1 MSKYKKYYVG
11 GLINIGMGLAQ
22 AGVGAYQERQAKKKL
37 AQAEEEAVG
46 PIRTQAARQRTA
58 RQEGDAQAAVDANL
72 RAEATAAEQLA
83 QTGGARALA
92 QASPKLQRAT
102 QQGVEGALDRFGSY
116 GAQVSALEDAQQ
128 LQDVNTRLGANVN
141 RLERA
146 ADVARATKF
155 GGITQAVGGA
165 AQFLG
170 SGGIKAI
177 QKGIQGLGADGDK
190 KAAEAAAVSAFE
202 SFKPG
207 KPVTPA
213 PLNIAP
219 GLQRPSA
226 QFTKQLKTEE
236 DFNPDD
242 RTTLAMEEGGEVK
255 KTPGEF
261 DHDTNPIDIVQEGA
275 KIGEMTGGE
284 YIFNPEQAEELRD
297 LAEDGDS
304 ELHRFIRNLLSKKQ
318 FK

>member
-83 QTGGARALA
+83 QSGGARALA

-102 QQGVEGALDRFGSY
+102 QQGVEGALDKFGSY
-116 GAQVSALEDAQQ
+116 GAQVSALEDATQ
-128 LQDVNTRLGANVN
+128 LQDVNTRLGANVG

-155 GGITQAVGGA
+155 GGFTQAAGGA
-165 AQFLG
+165 AQVAG
-170 SGGIKAI
+170 S
-177 QKGIQGLGADGDK
+177 LLTGAKKKNTDK
-190 KAAEAAAVSAFE
+190 ESAEAAAVKSFE

-207 KPVTPA
+207 TPVTPA
-213 PLNIAP
+213 PLNI
-219 GLQRPSA
+219 GLGMARPKP
-226 QFTKQLKTEE
+226 QFTDQLITEE
-236 DFNPDD
+236 DILP
-242 RTTLAMEEGGEVK
+242 TMEEGGEVD

>member
-155 GGITQAVGGA
+155 GGITQIAGGA
-165 AQFLG
+165 AQVA
-170 SGGIKAI
+170 GG
-177 QKGIQGLGADGDK
+177 LLTGAKKTKTDK
-190 KAAEAAAVSAFE
+190 EAAEAAAVKSFE

-207 KPVTPA
+207 TPVTPA

>member
-83 QTGGARALA
+83 QSGGARALA

-116 GAQVSALEDAQQ
+116 GAQVSALEDATQ
-128 LQDVNTRLGANVN
+128 LQDVNTRLGANVG

-155 GGITQAVGGA
+155 GGFTQAAGGA
-165 AQFLG
+165 AQVAG
-170 SGGIKAI
+170 S
-177 QKGIQGLGADGDK
+177 LLTGAKKKNTDK
-190 KAAEAAAVSAFE
+190 ESAEAAAVKSFE

-207 KPVTPA
+207 TPVTPA
-213 PLNIAP
+213 PLNI
-219 GLQRPSA
+219 GLGLPRPKP
-226 QFTKQLKTEE
+226 QFTEQIITEDE
-236 DFNPDD
+236 IIP
-242 RTTLAMEEGGEVK
+242 TMEEGGEVEE
-255 KTPGEF
+255 TPGEF

>member
-83 QTGGARALA
+83 QSGGARALA

-116 GAQVSALEDAQQ
+116 GAQVSALEDATQ
-128 LQDVNTRLGANVN
+128 LQDVNTRLGANVG

-155 GGITQAVGGA
+155 GGFTQAVGGA
-165 AQFLG
+165 AQVA
-170 SGGIKAI
+170 GG
-177 QKGIQGLGADGDK
+177 LLDGAKKTKTDK
-190 KAAEAAAVSAFE
+190 EASEAAAVKSFE

-207 KPVTPA
+207 KPITPA
-213 PLNIAP
+213 PLNI
-219 GLQRPSA
+219 GLGLARPKP
-226 QFTKQLKTEE
+226 QFTEQLITEE
-236 DFNPDD
+236 EILP
-242 RTTLAMEEGGEVK
+242 TMEEGGEVE

-284 YIFNPEQAEELRD
+284 YIFNPEQAEEMRKLS
-297 LAEDGDS
+297 EEGDT
-304 ELHRFIRNLLSKKQ
+304 ELHEFVRNLLNKEQ

>member
-83 QTGGARALA
+83 QSGGARALA
-92 QASPKLQRAT
+92 QGSPKLQRAT

-116 GAQVSALEDAQQ
+116 GAQVSALEDATQ
-128 LQDVNTRLGANVN
+128 LQDVNTRLGANVS

-155 GGITQAVGGA
+155 GGFTQAAGGA
-165 AQFLG
+165 AQVAG
-170 SGGIKAI
+170 S
-177 QKGIQGLGADGDK
+177 LLDGAKKTKTDK
-190 KAAEAAAVSAFE
+190 EAAEAAAVKSFE

-207 KPVTPA
+207 TPVTPA
-213 PLNIAP
+213 PLNI
-219 GLQRPSA
+219 GLGLPRPKP
-226 QFTKQLKTEE
+226 QFTEQLITEE
-236 DFNPDD
+236 EILP
-242 RTTLAMEEGGEVK
+242 TMEEGGEVE

-261 DHDTNPIDIVQEGA
+261 DHDTNPIDIMQDGA

>member
-83 QTGGARALA
+83 QSGGARALA

-116 GAQVSALEDAQQ
+116 GAQVSALEDATQ
-128 LQDVNTRLGANVN
+128 LQDVNTRLGANVG

-155 GGITQAVGGA
+155 GGFTQAAGGA
-165 AQFLG
+165 AQVAG
-170 SGGIKAI
+170 S
-177 QKGIQGLGADGDK
+177 LLTGAKKKNTDK
-190 KAAEAAAVSAFE
+190 ESAEAAAVKSFE

-207 KPVTPA
+207 TPITPA
-213 PLNIAP
+213 PLNI
-219 GLQRPSA
+219 GLGLPRPKP
-226 QFTKQLKTEE
+226 QFAEQIITEDE
-236 DFNPDD
+236 IIP
-242 RTTLAMEEGGEVK
+242 TMEEGGEVEE
-255 KTPGEF
+255 TPGEF

>member
-83 QTGGARALA
+83 QSGGARALA

-116 GAQVSALEDAQQ
+116 GAQVSALEDATQ
-128 LQDVNTRLGANVN
+128 LQDVNTRLGANVG

-155 GGITQAVGGA
+155 GGFTQAAGGA
-165 AQFLG
+165 AQVAG
-170 SGGIKAI
+170 S
-177 QKGIQGLGADGDK
+177 LLTGAKKKNTDK
-190 KAAEAAAVSAFE
+190 ESAEAAAVKSFE

-207 KPVTPA
+207 TPVTPA
-213 PLNIAP
+213 PLNI
-219 GLQRPSA
+219 GLGLPRPKP
-226 QFTKQLKTEE
+226 QFTEQIITEDE
-236 DFNPDD
+236 IIP
-242 RTTLAMEEGGEVK
+242 TMEEGGEVEE
-255 KTPGEF
+255 TPGKF

-275 KIGEMTGGE
+275 KVGEMTGGE

>member
-83 QTGGARALA
+83 QSGGARALA

-116 GAQVSALEDAQQ
+116 GAQVSALEDATQ
-128 LQDVNTRLGANVN
+128 LQDVNTRLGANVG

-155 GGITQAVGGA
+155 GGFTQAAGGA
-165 AQFLG
+165 AQVAG
-170 SGGIKAI
+170 S
-177 QKGIQGLGADGDK
+177 LLTGAKKKNTDK
-190 KAAEAAAVSAFE
+190 ESAEAAAVKSFE

-207 KPVTPA
+207 TPVTPA
-213 PLNIAP
+213 PLNI
-219 GLQRPSA
+219 GLGLPRPKP
-226 QFTKQLKTEE
+226 QFTEQIITEDE
-236 DFNPDD
+236 IIP
-242 RTTLAMEEGGEVK
+242 TMEEGGEVE

>member
-83 QTGGARALA
+83 QSGGARALA

-102 QQGVEGALDRFGSY
+102 QQGVEGALDKFGSY
-116 GAQVSALEDAQQ
+116 GAQVSALEDATQ
-128 LQDVNTRLGANVN
+128 LQDVNTRLGANVG

-155 GGITQAVGGA
+155 GGFTQAAGGA
-165 AQFLG
+165 AQVA
-170 SGGIKAI
+170 GG
-177 QKGIQGLGADGDK
+177 LLTGAKKKNTDK
-190 KAAEAAAVSAFE
+190 ESAEAAAVKSFE

-207 KPVTPA
+207 TPVTPA
-213 PLNIAP
+213 PLNI
-219 GLQRPSA
+219 GLGMARPKP
-226 QFTKQLKTEE
+226 QFTDQLITEE
-236 DFNPDD
+236 DILP
-242 RTTLAMEEGGEVK
+242 TMEEGGEVE

>member
-83 QTGGARALA
+83 QSGGARALA

-116 GAQVSALEDAQQ
+116 GAQVSALEDATQ
-128 LQDVNTRLGANVN
+128 LQDVNTRLGANVG

-155 GGITQAVGGA
+155 GGFTQAAGGA
-165 AQFLG
+165 AQVAG
-170 SGGIKAI
+170 SLLTRAK
-177 QKGIQGLGADGDK
+177 KKTTDK
-190 KAAEAAAVSAFE
+190 ESAEAAAVKSFE

-207 KPVTPA
+207 TPITPA

-219 GLQRPSA
+219 GLQRPGA
-226 QFTKQLKTEE
+226 QFTKQLKTAE

-255 KTPGEF
+255 KTLGEF

>member
-83 QTGGARALA
+83 QSGGARALA

-102 QQGVEGALDRFGSY
+102 QQGVEGALDKFGSY
-116 GAQVSALEDAQQ
+116 GAQVSALEDATQ
-128 LQDVNTRLGANVN
+128 LQDVNTRLGANVG

-155 GGITQAVGGA
+155 GGFTQAAGGA
-165 AQFLG
+165 AQVAG
-170 SGGIKAI
+170 S
-177 QKGIQGLGADGDK
+177 LLTGAKKKNTDK
-190 KAAEAAAVSAFE
+190 ESAEAAAVKSFE

-207 KPVTPA
+207 TPVTPA
-213 PLNIAP
+213 PLNI
-219 GLQRPSA
+219 GLGMARPKP
-226 QFTKQLKTEE
+226 QFTDQLITEE
-236 DFNPDD
+236 DILP
-242 RTTLAMEEGGEVK
+242 TMEEGGEVE

>member
-177 QKGIQGLGADGDK
+177 QKGIQGMGAGAE
-190 KAAEAAAVSAFE
+190 KAASQAAAVNAFE

-207 KPVTPA
+207 TPVTPA
-213 PLNIAP
+213 PLSI
-219 GLQRPSA
+219 GLGMARPKP
-226 QFTKQLKTEE
+226 QFTEQLITEE
-236 DFNPDD
+236 EIVP
-242 RTTLAMEEGGEVK
+242 TMEEGGEVE

-261 DHDTNPIDIVQEGA
+261 DHDSNPIDIMQDGA

>member
-83 QTGGARALA
+83 QSGGARALA

-116 GAQVSALEDAQQ
+116 GAQVSALEDATQ
-128 LQDVNTRLGANVN
+128 LQNVNTRLGANIG

-155 GGITQAVGGA
+155 GGFTQAAGGA
-165 AQFLG
+165 AQVAG
-170 SGGIKAI
+170 SII
-177 QKGIQGLGADGDK
+177 DGAKKTKTDK
-190 KAAEAAAVSAFE
+190 EAAEAAAVKSFE

-207 KPVTPA
+207 TPVTPA
-213 PLNIAP
+213 PLNIELGMA
-219 GLQRPSA
+219 RPKA
-226 QFTKQLKTEE
+226 QFTKQLLTEE
-236 DFNPDD
+236 DILP
-242 RTTLAMEEGGEVK
+242 TMEEGGEVE

>member
-83 QTGGARALA
+83 QSGGARALA

-116 GAQVSALEDAQQ
+116 GAQVSALEDATQ
-128 LQDVNTRLGANVN
+128 LQDVNTRLGANVG

-155 GGITQAVGGA
+155 GGFTQAAGGA
-165 AQFLG
+165 AQVAG
-170 SGGIKAI
+170 S
-177 QKGIQGLGADGDK
+177 LLTGAKKKNTDK
-190 KAAEAAAVSAFE
+190 ESAEAAAVKSFE

-207 KPVTPA
+207 TPVTPA
-213 PLNIAP
+213 PLNI
-219 GLQRPSA
+219 GLGLPRPKP
-226 QFTKQLKTEE
+226 QFTEQIITEDE
-236 DFNPDD
+236 IIP
-242 RTTLAMEEGGEVK
+242 TMEEGGEVEE
-255 KTPGEF
+255 TPGKF

>member
-83 QTGGARALA
+83 QSGGARALA

-116 GAQVSALEDAQQ
+116 GAQVSALEDATQ
-128 LQDVNTRLGANVN
+128 LQDVNTRLGANVG

-155 GGITQAVGGA
+155 GGFTQAAGGA
-165 AQFLG
+165 AQVAG
-170 SGGIKAI
+170 SII
-177 QKGIQGLGADGDK
+177 DGAKKTKTDK
-190 KAAEAAAVSAFE
+190 EAAEAAAVKSFE

-207 KPVTPA
+207 TPVTPA
-213 PLNIAP
+213 PLNI
-219 GLQRPSA
+219 GLGLPSPKP
-226 QFTKQLKTEE
+226 QFTEQIITEDE
-236 DFNPDD
+236 IIP
-242 RTTLAMEEGGEVK
+242 TMEEGGEVEE
-255 KTPGEF
+255 TPGEF

>member
-22 AGVGAYQERQAKKKL
+22 TGVGAYQERQAKKKL

-83 QTGGARALA
+83 QSGGARALA
-92 QASPKLQRAT
+92 QSSPKLQRAT
-102 QQGVEGALDRFGSY
+102 QQGVESALDRFGSY
-116 GAQVSALEDAQQ
+116 GAQVSTLEDAQQ
-128 LQDVNTRLGANVN
+128 LQDVNTRLGGNIN

-155 GGITQAVGGA
+155 GGITQIAGGA
-165 AQFLG
+165 AQVA
-170 SGGIKAI
+170 GG
-177 QKGIQGLGADGDK
+177 LLTGAKKTKTDK
-190 KAAEAAAVSAFE
+190 EAAEAAAVKSFE

-207 KPVTPA
+207 TPVTPA

-261 DHDTNPIDIVQEGA
+261 DHDTNPIDIMQDGA

>member
-83 QTGGARALA
+83 QSGGARALA

-116 GAQVSALEDAQQ
+116 GAQVSALEDATQ
-128 LQDVNTRLGANVN
+128 LQDVNTRLGANVG

-155 GGITQAVGGA
+155 GGFTQAAGGA
-165 AQFLG
+165 AQVAG
-170 SGGIKAI
+170 S
-177 QKGIQGLGADGDK
+177 LLTGAKKTKTDK
-190 KAAEAAAVSAFE
+190 EAAEAAAVKSFE

-207 KPVTPA
+207 TPITPA
-213 PLNIAP
+213 PLNIGP
-219 GLQRPSA
+219 GLPRPEA
-226 QFTKQLKTEE
+226 TIRRA
-236 DFNPDD
+236 NHY
-242 RTTLAMEEGGEVK
+242 R
-255 KTPGEF
+255 
-261 DHDTNPIDIVQEGA
+261 
-275 KIGEMTGGE
+275 
-284 YIFNPEQAEELRD
+284 R
-297 LAEDGDS
+297 GDYS
-304 ELHRFIRNLLSKKQ
+304 NNGRRR
-318 FK
+318 

>member
-83 QTGGARALA
+83 QSGGARALA

-102 QQGVEGALDRFGSY
+102 QQGVESALDKFGSY
-116 GAQVSALEDAQQ
+116 GAEVSALEDATQ
-128 LQDVNTRLGANVN
+128 LQQVNTRLGGDVS

-165 AQFLG
+165 AQVAG
-170 SGGIKAI
+170 SLL
-177 QKGIQGLGADGDK
+177 KGAKKTTTD
-190 KAAEAAAVSAFE
+190 KAAAETAAVKSFE

-207 KPVTPA
+207 TPITPA
-213 PLNIAP
+213 PLNI
-219 GLQRPSA
+219 GLGLPRPKP
-226 QFTKQLKTEE
+226 QFAEQIITEDE
-236 DFNPDD
+236 IIP
-242 RTTLAMEEGGEVK
+242 TMEEGGEVEE
-255 KTPGEF
+255 TPGEF

>member
-83 QTGGARALA
+83 QSGGARALA
-92 QASPKLQRAT
+92 QGSPKLQRAT

-116 GAQVSALEDAQQ
+116 GAQVSALEDATQ
-128 LQDVNTRLGANVN
+128 LQDVNTRLGANVS

-165 AQFLG
+165 AQVA
-170 SGGIKAI
+170 GGLLDGAKKIKT
-177 QKGIQGLGADGDK
+177 DK
-190 KAAEAAAVSAFE
+190 AAAEAAAVKSFE

-207 KPVTPA
+207 TPVTPA
-213 PLNIAP
+213 PLNI
-219 GLQRPSA
+219 GLGLPRPKP
-226 QFTKQLKTEE
+226 QFTEQLITEE
-236 DFNPDD
+236 EILP
-242 RTTLAMEEGGEVK
+242 TMEEGGEVE

-261 DHDTNPIDIVQEGA
+261 DHDTNPIDIMQDGA

>member
-83 QTGGARALA
+83 QSGGARALA

-102 QQGVEGALDRFGSY
+102 QQGVEGALDKFGSY
-116 GAQVSALEDAQQ
+116 GAQVSALEDATQ
-128 LQDVNTRLGANVN
+128 LQDVNTRLGANVG

-165 AQFLG
+165 AQFVG
-170 SGGIKAI
+170 SGGVGAIGKAI
-177 QKGIQGLGADGDK
+177 KGMGGGAD
-190 KAAEAAAVSAFE
+190 KAASQAAAVNAFE

-207 KPVTPA
+207 TPVTPA
-213 PLNIAP
+213 PLNI
-219 GLQRPSA
+219 GLGMARPKP
-226 QFTKQLKTEE
+226 QFTDQLITEE
-236 DFNPDD
+236 DILP
-242 RTTLAMEEGGEVK
+242 TMEEGGEVE